1 MNSNATTASR
11 VRRGA
16 DLRTLALGCA
26 TASLAACSLSPGPPA
41 VAPVDDIP
49 AAFAGTGDPP
59 RAPAPVAPPAVQDD
73 LRWWS
78 AFQDPALDAVVDSVL
93 ASNFDLAEGVARVR
107 QARARA
113 RIAKAPLLPSVGLAT
128 GAADQDTP
136 ANAGLGAQFRQ
147 LGLGNP
153 RDSAGGSAPLF
164 DRLAFTTYSASLD
177 FSYELDFWG
186 RARNDAR
193 AAAGEYLAT
202 ESDFLAARIGVVSEA
217 ISTYFEIVDLRERV
231 ALAREAASVSEERAG
246 LAETRYDRGLVP
258 SFRLYQVRQDLLQT
272 QAAVPTLETA
282 LVSAEGRLAVLWG
295 GYVRDLSAVLPDSL
309 APFVPRGSPPPG
321 APAAL
326 LLQRP
331 DVRAAGQRLEAARHR
346 VGARRADLLPSL
358 SLSGSVGYQS
368 AEAGNLFDGDQW
380 FRNLLANLAAP
391 LFMGGRLRGAVAVA
405 EAQLDQ
411 AAAAFGRAV
420 VTAVHE
426 VEAALARLRNDQ
438 RRRAF
443 LEAQLA
449 EARTSAELQARRYAG
464 GVGGYAD
471 YLDARR
477 NLLNVQSVLSSARR
491 DVALARLAVHRALGG
506 AWFDPAEDAVA
517 VGLRRATPTTGP
529 GPSAPP
535 RAAGLG

>member
-1 MNSNATTASR
+1 MDRDATIAAKLRREAARLATA
-11 VRRGA
+11 
-16 DLRTLALGCA
+16 CA
-26 TASLAACSLSPGPPA
+26 TATAAACSLAPDPPV
-41 VAPVDDIP
+41 VAPVEDIP
-49 AAFAGTGDPP
+49 AAFAGAADPSG
-59 RAPAPVAPPAVQDD
+59 RPPASPDPAALQDG
-73 LRWWS
+73 LRWWD
-78 AFQDPALDAVVDSVL
+78 AFQDPALEAVVDSVL

-107 QARARA
+107 QARAQA
-113 RIAKAPLLPSVGLAT
+113 RIAKAPLLPSVGLSL
-128 GAADQDTP
+128 GAADQNTP

-147 LGLGNP
+147 LGLGGSQ
-153 RDSAGGSAPLF
+153 DSAGSGAPLF

-186 RARNDAR
+186 RARSDAR

-231 ALAREAASVSEERAG
+231 ALAREVASVSAERAG
-246 LAETRYDRGLVP
+246 LAETRYGRGLVS
-258 SFRLYQVRQDLLQT
+258 SFRLYQVRQDLLET
-272 QAAVPTLETA
+272 QAAVPALETA
-282 LVSAEGRLAVLWG
+282 LATAEGRLATLWG
-295 GYVRDLSAVLPDSL
+295 GYARDAATVLPDSL
-309 APFVPRGSPPPG
+309 APALPRGAPPPG

-346 VGARRADLLPSL
+346 VGARRASLLPSL

-368 AEAGNLFDGDQW
+368 AEAGDLFDGRQW

-391 LFMGGRLRGAVAVA
+391 LFMGGRLRGALTVA

-411 AAAAFGRAV
+411 AVAAFGRAV

-426 VEAALARLRNDQ
+426 VEAALARFRNDE

-443 LEAQLA
+443 LEAQLV

-464 GVGGYAD
+464 GVAGYAD
-471 YLDARR
+471 YLDAQR
-477 NLLNVQSVLSSARR
+477 NLLNVRSVLSTARR

-506 AWFDPAEDAVA
+506 AWFDPAQDAVA
-517 VGLRRATPTTGP
+517 AGAPVQEPAAPSAADREP
-529 GPSAPP
+529 GP
-535 RAAGLG
+535 

>member
-1 MNSNATTASR
+1 MDRHATVAAKL
-11 VRRGA
+11 RRGA
-16 DLRTLALGCA
+16 AVLAAVCA
-26 TASLAACSLSPGPPA
+26 TVTSGACSLAPDPPS

-49 AAFAGTGDPP
+49 AEFTGAADSS
-59 RAPAPVAPPAVQDD
+59 RLAPASVEPFAVRDD
-73 LRWWS
+73 SRWWD
-78 AFQDPALDAVVDSVL
+78 AFQDPALEAVVDSVL

-107 QARARA
+107 QARAQA
-113 RIAKAPLLPSVGLAT
+113 RIAKAPLLPSVGLSV
-128 GAADQDTP
+128 GAADQNTP
-136 ANAGLGAQFRQ
+136 ANAGLGAQFQQ
-147 LGLGNP
+147 LGLGGSQ
-153 RDSAGGSAPLF
+153 DSAGVGVPLF
-164 DRLAFTTYSASLD
+164 DRLAFTTYTASLD

-202 ESDFLAARIGVVSEA
+202 ESDFLAARIGIVSEA

-231 ALAREAASVSEERAG
+231 ALAREAASLSDERAA
-246 LAETRYDRGLVP
+246 LAETRYGRGLVP
-258 SFRLYQVRQDLLQT
+258 SFRLYQIRQDLLRT
-272 QAAVPTLETA
+272 QAALPALETA
-282 LVSAEGRLAVLWG
+282 LTSAEGRLAVLWG
-295 GYVRDLSAVLPDSL
+295 GYARDLSAVLPDAL
-309 APFVPRGSPPPG
+309 APALPSGAPPAG

-331 DVRAAGQRLEAARHR
+331 DVRAAGQRLEAARYR

-368 AEAGNLFDGDQW
+368 ADAGDLFDGEQW

-391 LFMGGRLRGAVAVA
+391 LFMGGRLRGALAVA
-405 EAQLDQ
+405 EAQFDQ

-420 VTAVHE
+420 VNAVHE
-426 VEAALARLRNDQ
+426 VEAALARFRNDE

-449 EARTSAELQARRYAG
+449 EARTSADLQARRYAG
-464 GVGGYAD
+464 GVAGYAD

-477 NLLNVQSVLSSARR
+477 NLLDVQSVLSTARR

-506 AWFDPAEDAVA
+506 AWLDPEQGAATEDAA
-517 VGLRRATPTTGP
+517 AQMPASSPATS
-529 GPSAPP
+529 PSANRESEP
-535 RAAGLG
+535 